1 MANMI
6 HYMALFVAKVA
17 DNALGTSK
25 TIFIQRSKWILA
37 GISVVLS
44 DFLYLYVMKNVV
56 NDGGG
61 LRSWPIRSM

>member
-6 HYMALFVAKVA
+6 HYLALFVAKVA

-44 DFLYLYVMKNVV
+44 DYPYKKGDYPFFFINRIK
-56 NDGGG
+56 
-61 LRSWPIRSM
+61 